1 MVSLMSRATGGS
13 IITAS
18 APQSASWRTAV
29 GPARA
34 RVRSSTL
41 MPASGSGSAMAPTF
55 SGRGVE
61 DLGRLEGGDRGHR
74 PAIGFDI
81 HQAAMGAGALAQAR
95 GALVQGQDIGIAM
108 LAE

>member
-41 MPASGSGSAMAPTF
+41 IPSSGSGSAITARPI
-55 SGRGVE
+55 SGGRIE
-61 DLGRLEGGDRGHR
+61 DLGRLEGRDRR
-74 PAIGFDI
+74 YDPAIRLDI

-95 GALVQGQDIGIAM
+95 RALVQGQ
-108 LAE
+108 